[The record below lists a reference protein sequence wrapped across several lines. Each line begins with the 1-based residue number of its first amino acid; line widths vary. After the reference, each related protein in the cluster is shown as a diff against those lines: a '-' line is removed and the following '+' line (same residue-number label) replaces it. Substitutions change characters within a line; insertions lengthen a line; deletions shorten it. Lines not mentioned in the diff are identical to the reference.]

1 MTKYIALIRG
11 ITPSNP
17 DMHNEKLRA
26 VFEGLGYK
34 NVQTV
39 ISSGNVI
46 FETRLENVNE
56 LESTIEKALQE
67 KLNFKRTTIVFSKED
82 THSFISED
90 PFKNQ
95 EDGPQCKLNVTFLK
109 NTPDTEIKLPYHG
122 KNKVFT
128 VLGVHGRVITSM
140 VDLSKGRTPE
150 LMRWMDN
157 EFGNELTTRTW
168 KTVQKIMKRFDN
180 SK

>member
-90 PFKNQ
+90 PFKKSGRWTPVQ
-95 EDGPQCKLNVTFLK
+95 IKCHFLK
-109 NTPDTEIKLPYHG
+109 KYT
-122 KNKVFT
+122 
-128 VLGVHGRVITSM
+128 
-140 VDLSKGRTPE
+140 
-150 LMRWMDN
+150 
-157 EFGNELTTRTW
+157 
-168 KTVQKIMKRFDN
+168 
-180 SK
+180 